1 MAITLLGFG
10 KIGRAIYQDMISHTR
25 DTQIDVYDPF
35 GRFPE
40 QAPSRVKFHAKD
52 PFTGTN
58 RKEIFRKGSVIV
70 SALPAHLR
78 EELFL
83 YAERNDSRLVDITF
97 GNDPITKEKLSSR
110 GDFIIIPD
118 AGLAPGISN
127 LLVGHLASKFEKVE
141 SIRIFVGGVPDRQI
155 PPLNYKVVFSMDSV
169 IDEYTNPCTIISGGR
184 KKVVEAL
191 TGLEDVEFAGKKYEA
206 FFTDGLRTLV
216 HTMSS
221 VENMF
226 EKTVRYRG
234 HCERVRLLRD
244 LGFFS
249 AEKIEIDGS
258 GVSPRSISEAVLE
271 KALGNPECGD
281 TVLLRVIAEG
291 RENGKMKKYTAEMID
306 SSPPGSELTSMART
320 TAFPASILTLM
331 LHNDTGK
338 LGKLSGYVPVE
349 NIGYDLRAFQ
359 SISGELAKRGI
370 NISIG

>member
-10 KIGRAIYQDMISHTR
+10 KIGRAIYQDMVSHTR
-25 DTQIDVYDPF
+25 GMQIDVYDPF

-40 QAPSRVKFHAKD
+40 QAPPGVKFHRED

-58 RKEIFRKGSVIV
+58 RKKIFRKGSVIA

-83 YAERNDSRLVDITF
+83 SVERNGSRLVDITF
-97 GNDPITKEKLSSR
+97 GNDPISKEKLSSG
-110 GDFIIIPD
+110 GDFVIVPD

-141 SIRIFVGGVPDRQI
+141 SVRIFVGGVPDREI

-169 IDEYTNPCTIISGGR
+169 IDEYVNPCTIISGGR

-191 TGLEDVEFAGKKYEA
+191 TGLENIEFAGKKYEA

-216 HTMSS
+216 HTMSN

-226 EKTVRYRG
+226 EKTVRYKG
-234 HCERVRLLRD
+234 HCERVKLLRD

-249 AEKIEIDGS
+249 PEKIEIDGS
-258 GVSPRSISEAVLE
+258 GVPPRRISEAVLE

-291 RENGKMKKYTAEMID
+291 RVNGKMKRYTAEMID
-306 SSPPGSELTSMART
+306 SSPSGSELTSMART

-331 LHNDTGK
+331 LHEDKGN

-349 NIGYDLRAFQ
+349 NIGSDQRAFQ
-359 SISGELAKRGI
+359 SISNELADRGI
-370 NISIG
+370 NISIS